1 MQKKDRILLIIFK
14 YKIMKIF
21 WVWNEDIKK
30 IDIESDDTVLE
41 EEVESGQIALDIIET
56 PEKIIIYAPIAG
68 VELENIDLT
77 LNKSVLTIKW
87 ERVSPKE
94 YDDPD
99 NILRN
104 SECYWGR
111 FVRNI
116 ILPEN
121 LDFDM
126 IKATMENNLL
136 KITFPKLHISKQNIK
151 INRIGEEF

>member
-1 MQKKDRILLIIFK
+1 
-14 YKIMKIF
+14 MKIF
-21 WVWNEDIKK
+21 WVWDDNIKK
-30 IDIESDDTVLE
+30 INIETDNSVLE
-41 EEVESGQIALDIIET
+41 EETDSGQIALDILET
-56 PEKIIIYAPIAG
+56 LDMIIIYAPIAG

-77 LNKSVLTIKW
+77 LNTSVLTIKW
-87 ERVSPKE
+87 ERIKPSE
-94 YDDPD
+94 YLLEE
-99 NILRN
+99 NLLKN

-121 LDFDM
+121 LDFEM

-136 KITFPKLHISKQNIK
+136 KISFPKLNFSSQNIK

>member
-1 MQKKDRILLIIFK
+1 MFAKKK
-14 YKIMKIF
+14 
-21 WVWNEDIKK
+21 VKK
-30 IDIESDDTVLE
+30 IDIETDNSVLE

-56 PEKIIIYAPIAG
+56 PEYIIIYAPIAG
-68 VELENIDLT
+68 IELENIDLT

-87 ERVSPKE
+87 ERVSPRE
-94 YDDPD
+94 CDDED

-111 FVRNI
+111 FMRNI

-121 LDFDM
+121 LDFEM

-136 KITFPKLHISKQNIK
+136 KITFPKIYVSKQNIK
-151 INRIGEEF
+151 INRIGEDF

>member
-1 MQKKDRILLIIFK
+1 
-14 YKIMKIF
+14 MKIF
-21 WVWNEDIKK
+21 WVGNDNIKK
-30 IDIESDDTVLE
+30 IEIESDESVLE
-41 EEVESGQIALDIIET
+41 EESETGQIALDIVET
-56 PEKIIIYAPIAG
+56 SDMIIIYAPIAG
-68 VELENIDLT
+68 VELEDIDLT

-87 ERVSPKE
+87 ERVSPSE
-94 YDDPD
+94 YDDEE

-104 SECYWGR
+104 SECYWWR

-121 LDFDM
+121 LDFEM

-136 KITFPKLHISKQNIK
+136 KITFPKLYISKQNIK

>member
-1 MQKKDRILLIIFK
+1 
-14 YKIMKIF
+14 MKIF
-21 WVWNEDIKK
+21 WVWDDNIKK
-30 IDIESDDTVLE
+30 IEIESDDSILE
-41 EEVESGQIALDIIET
+41 EESETGQIALDILET
-56 PEKIIIYAPIAG
+56 SDMIIIYAPIAG
-68 VELENIDLT
+68 VELEDIDLT

-87 ERVSPKE
+87 ERISPSE
-94 YDDPD
+94 YYDEE

-104 SECYWGR
+104 SECYWWR

-121 LDFDM
+121 LDFEM

-136 KITFPKLHISKQNIK
+136 KITFPKLYISKQNIK

>member
-1 MQKKDRILLIIFK
+1 
-14 YKIMKIF
+14 MKIF
-21 WVWNEDIKK
+21 WVWDNNIKK
-30 IDIESDDTVLE
+30 IEIESDESVLE
-41 EEVESGQIALDIIET
+41 EESETGQIALDIVET
-56 PEKIIIYAPIAG
+56 SDMIIIYAPIAG
-68 VELENIDLT
+68 VELEDIDLT

-87 ERVSPKE
+87 ERVSPSE
-94 YDDPD
+94 YDDEE

-104 SECYWGR
+104 SECYWWR

-121 LDFDM
+121 LDFEM

-136 KITFPKLHISKQNIK
+136 KITFPKLYISKQNIK

>member
-1 MQKKDRILLIIFK
+1 
-14 YKIMKIF
+14 MKIF
-21 WVWNEDIKK
+21 WVWDDNIKK
-30 IDIESDDTVLE
+30 IEIESDDSILE
-41 EEVESGQIALDIIET
+41 EESETGQIALDILET
-56 PEKIIIYAPIAG
+56 SDMIIIYAPIAG
-68 VELENIDLT
+68 IELENIDLT

-87 ERVSPKE
+87 ERISPSE
-94 YDDPD
+94 YYDEE

-104 SECYWGR
+104 SECYWWR

-121 LDFDM
+121 LDFEM

-136 KITFPKLHISKQNIK
+136 KITFPKLYISKQNIK

>member
-1 MQKKDRILLIIFK
+1 MR
-14 YKIMKIF
+14 IF
-21 WVWNEDIKK
+21 WVGNDNDIEN
-30 IDIESDDTVLE
+30 IDIETDDSVLE
-41 EEVESGQIALDIIET
+41 EDFESGQIALDIIET

-68 VELENIDLT
+68 VELEDIDLT

-87 ERVSPKE
+87 ERIAPKKYSNE
-94 YDDPD
+94 D

-121 LDFDM
+121 LDFEM

-136 KITFPKLHISKQNIK
+136 KISFPKLHISKQNIK
-151 INRIGEEF
+151 INRIGENF

>member
-1 MQKKDRILLIIFK
+1 
-14 YKIMKIF
+14 MKIF
-21 WVWNEDIKK
+21 WVGNDNIKK
-30 IDIESDDTVLE
+30 IEIESDESVLE
-41 EEVESGQIALDIIET
+41 EESETGQIALDIVET
-56 PEKIIIYAPIAG
+56 SDMIIIYAPIAG

-87 ERVSPKE
+87 ERVSPSE
-94 YDDPD
+94 YDDEE

-104 SECYWGR
+104 SECYWWR

-121 LDFDM
+121 LDFEM

-136 KITFPKLHISKQNIK
+136 KITFPKLYISKQNIK

>member
-1 MQKKDRILLIIFK
+1 
-14 YKIMKIF
+14 MKIF
-21 WVWNEDIKK
+21 WVWDDNIKK
-30 IDIESDDTVLE
+30 IEIESDTSILE
-41 EEVESGQIALDIIET
+41 EESETGQIALDILET
-56 PEKIIIYAPIAG
+56 SDMIIIYAPIAG

-87 ERVSPKE
+87 ERVSPSE
-94 YDDPD
+94 YYDEE

-104 SECYWGR
+104 SECYWWR

-121 LDFDM
+121 LDFEM

-136 KITFPKLHISKQNIK
+136 KITFPKLYISKQNIK
-151 INRIGEEF
+151 INRIGEDF

>member
-1 MQKKDRILLIIFK
+1 
-14 YKIMKIF
+14 MKIF
-21 WVWNEDIKK
+21 WVWDDNIKK
-30 IDIESDDTVLE
+30 IDIETDNSVLE
-41 EEVESGQIALDIIET
+41 EEVESGQIALDIVET
-56 PEKIIIYAPIAG
+56 PEYIIIYAPIAG
-68 VELENIDLT
+68 IELENIDLT

-87 ERVSPKE
+87 ERISPRE
-94 YDDPD
+94 YDDED

-121 LDFDM
+121 LDFEM

-136 KITFPKLHISKQNIK
+136 KITFPKIYISKQNIK
-151 INRIGEEF
+151 INRIGEDF

>member
-1 MQKKDRILLIIFK
+1 
-14 YKIMKIF
+14 MKIF
-21 WVWNEDIKK
+21 WVWDNNIKK
-30 IDIESDDTVLE
+30 IEIESDESVLE
-41 EEVESGQIALDIIET
+41 EESETGQIALDIVET
-56 PEKIIIYAPIAG
+56 SDMIIIYAPIAG
-68 VELENIDLT
+68 IELENIDLT

-87 ERVSPKE
+87 ERVSPSE
-94 YDDPD
+94 YDDEE

-104 SECYWGR
+104 SECYWWR

-121 LDFDM
+121 LDFEM

-136 KITFPKLHISKQNIK
+136 KITFPKLYISKQNIK

>member
-1 MQKKDRILLIIFK
+1 
-14 YKIMKIF
+14 MKIF
-21 WVWNEDIKK
+21 WVGNDDIKK
-30 IDIESDDTVLE
+30 IEIESDNSILE
-41 EEVESGQIALDIIET
+41 EEVDSGQIALDIIET
-56 PEKIIIYAPIAG
+56 SDMIIIYAPIAWI
-68 VELENIDLT
+68 ELEDIDLT

-87 ERVSPKE
+87 ERVEPIE
-94 YDDPD
+94 YRDED

-136 KITFPKLHISKQNIK
+136 KITFPKIYVSKQNIAWT
-151 INRIGEEF
+151 GY

>member
-1 MQKKDRILLIIFK
+1 
-14 YKIMKIF
+14 MKIF
-21 WVWNEDIKK
+21 WVWDDNIKK
-30 IDIESDDTVLE
+30 IEIESDTSILE
-41 EEVESGQIALDIIET
+41 EESETGQIALDILET
-56 PEKIIIYAPIAG
+56 SDMIIIYAPIAG
-68 VELENIDLT
+68 VELEDIDLT

-87 ERVSPKE
+87 ERISPSE
-94 YDDPD
+94 YYDEE

-104 SECYWGR
+104 SECYWWR

-121 LDFDM
+121 LDFEM

-136 KITFPKLHISKQNIK
+136 KITFPKLYISKQNIK

>member
-1 MQKKDRILLIIFK
+1 
-14 YKIMKIF
+14 MKIF
-21 WVWNEDIKK
+21 WVGNDDIKK
-30 IDIESDDTVLE
+30 IEIESDDSVLE
-41 EEVESGQIALDIIET
+41 EEADSGQIALDIIET
-56 PEKIIIYAPIAG
+56 SDMIIIYAPIAWI
-68 VELENIDLT
+68 ELEDIDLT

-87 ERVSPKE
+87 ERAEPIE
-94 YDDPD
+94 YRDED

-136 KITFPKLHISKQNIK
+136 KITFPKIYVSKQNIK

>member
-1 MQKKDRILLIIFK
+1 
-14 YKIMKIF
+14 MKIF
-21 WVWNEDIKK
+21 WVGNDDIKK
-30 IDIESDDTVLE
+30 IDIETDDSILE

-56 PEKIIIYAPIAG
+56 SNEIIIYAPIAWI
-68 VELENIDLT
+68 ELEDIDLT

-87 ERVSPKE
+87 ERIAPDD
-94 YDDPD
+94 YDNED

-121 LDFDM
+121 LDFEM

-136 KITFPKLHISKQNIK
+136 KITFPKLYISKQNIK
-151 INRIGEEF
+151 INRIGDNF

>member
-1 MQKKDRILLIIFK
+1 
-14 YKIMKIF
+14 MKIF

-30 IDIESDDTVLE
+30 IDIESDDSILE
-41 EEVESGQIALDIIET
+41 EETDSGQIALDIIET
-56 PEKIIIYAPIAG
+56 PEKIIIYAPIAWI
-68 VELENIDLT
+68 ELEDIDLT

-87 ERVSPKE
+87 ERVSPAE
-94 YDDPD
+94 YDEPD

-136 KITFPKLHISKQNIK
+136 KITFPKIYVSKQNIK

>member
-1 MQKKDRILLIIFK
+1 
-14 YKIMKIF
+14 MKIF
-21 WVWNEDIKK
+21 WVWNNDTKQ
-30 IDIESDDTVLE
+30 IEIE
-41 EEVESGQIALDIIET
+41 NNNEEVLQEEDDNGQLALDILET
-56 PEKIIIYAPIAG
+56 SDQIIIYAPIAW
-68 VELENIDLT
+68 VELEDIDLT
-77 LNKSVLTIKW
+77 LNQWVLTIKW
-87 ERVSPKE
+87 ERPTPRE
-94 YDDPD
+94 YLDEE

-136 KITFPKLHISKQNIK
+136 KITFPKIFVSKQNIK

>member
-1 MQKKDRILLIIFK
+1 
-14 YKIMKIF
+14 MKIF
-21 WVWNEDIKK
+21 WVWDDNIKK
-30 IDIESDDTVLE
+30 IDIETDNSVLG
-41 EEVESGQIALDIIET
+41 EEVESGQIALDIVET
-56 PEKIIIYAPIAG
+56 PEYIIIYAPIAG
-68 VELENIDLT
+68 IELENIDLT

-87 ERVSPKE
+87 ERVSPRE
-94 YDDPD
+94 YDDED

-121 LDFDM
+121 LDFEM

-136 KITFPKLHISKQNIK
+136 KITFPKIYVSKQNIK
-151 INRIGEEF
+151 INRIGEDF

>member
-1 MQKKDRILLIIFK
+1 M
-14 YKIMKIF
+14 
-21 WVWNEDIKK
+21 
-30 IDIESDDTVLE
+30 E
-41 EEVESGQIALDIIET
+41 EESETGQIALDIVET
-56 PEKIIIYAPIAG
+56 SDMIIIYAPIAG

-87 ERVSPKE
+87 ERVSPSE
-94 YDDPD
+94 YDDEE

-104 SECYWGR
+104 SECYWWR

-121 LDFDM
+121 LDFEM

-136 KITFPKLHISKQNIK
+136 KITFPKLYISKQNIK

>member
-1 MQKKDRILLIIFK
+1 
-14 YKIMKIF
+14 MKIF
-21 WVWNEDIKK
+21 WVGNDDIKK
-30 IDIESDDTVLE
+30 IDIETDDSILE

-56 PEKIIIYAPIAG
+56 SNEIIIYAPIAWI
-68 VELENIDLT
+68 ELEDIDLT

-87 ERVSPKE
+87 ERIAPDD
-94 YDDPD
+94 YDNEE

-121 LDFDM
+121 LDFEM

-136 KITFPKLHISKQNIK
+136 KITFPKLYISKQNIK
-151 INRIGEEF
+151 INRIGDNF

>member
-1 MQKKDRILLIIFK
+1 
-14 YKIMKIF
+14 MKIF
-21 WVWNEDIKK
+21 WVWDNNIKK
-30 IDIESDDTVLE
+30 IEIESDESVLE
-41 EEVESGQIALDIIET
+41 EESETGQIALDIVET
-56 PEKIIIYAPIAG
+56 SDMIIIYAPIAG

-87 ERVSPKE
+87 ERVSPSE
-94 YDDPD
+94 YDDEE

-104 SECYWGR
+104 SECYWWR

-121 LDFDM
+121 LDFEM

-136 KITFPKLHISKQNIK
+136 KITFPKLYISKQNIK

>member
-1 MQKKDRILLIIFK
+1 
-14 YKIMKIF
+14 MKIF
-21 WVWNEDIKK
+21 WVWDDNIKK
-30 IDIESDDTVLE
+30 IEIESDDSILE
-41 EEVESGQIALDIIET
+41 EESETGQIALDILET
-56 PEKIIIYAPIAG
+56 SDMIIIYAPIAG

-87 ERVSPKE
+87 ERISPSE
-94 YDDPD
+94 YYDEE

-104 SECYWGR
+104 SECYWWR

-121 LDFDM
+121 LDFEM

-136 KITFPKLHISKQNIK
+136 KITFPKLYISKQNIK

>member
-1 MQKKDRILLIIFK
+1 MR
-14 YKIMKIF
+14 IF
-21 WVWNEDIKK
+21 WVGNDDIKK
-30 IDIESDDTVLE
+30 IDIETDQDILE
-41 EEVESGQIALDIIET
+41 KEEDSGQIALDILET
-56 PEKIIIYAPIAG
+56 PEKIIIYAPIAWI
-68 VELENIDLT
+68 ELEDIDLT

-87 ERVSPKE
+87 ERISPKK
-94 YDDPD
+94 YDDED

-136 KITFPKLHISKQNIK
+136 KISFPKIYVSKQNIK
-151 INRIGEEF
+151 INRIGDEF

>member
-1 MQKKDRILLIIFK
+1 MR
-14 YKIMKIF
+14 IF
-21 WVWNEDIKK
+21 WVGNDSDIKN
-30 IDIESDDTVLE
+30 IDIETDDSILDE
-41 EEVESGQIALDIIET
+41 ELDSGQIALDIIET
-56 PEKIIIYAPIAG
+56 PDKIIIYAPIAG
-68 VELENIDLT
+68 IELEDIDLT

-87 ERVSPKE
+87 ERIAPKK
-94 YDDPD
+94 YNDKD

-121 LDFDM
+121 LDFEM

-136 KITFPKLHISKQNIK
+136 KISFPKLHISKQNIK
-151 INRIGEEF
+151 INRIGENF